1 MTIGAICSRDVCIT
15 RQGAALTAAVE
26 RMRQRHVGAVV
37 VVEENQAG
45 LKPIGI
51 ITDRDVV
58 CGQVNPP
65 RDLFCM
71 SVEDVMTP
79 DVFTLN
85 ESCGIPEAVGRMSER
100 GVRRAPVVD
109 AEGSLVG
116 IISIDDLLPRLS
128 AELSALAELI
138 RAQPAHES

>member
-1 MTIGAICSRDVCIT
+1 MAIGTICSRDVCVS
-15 RQGAALTAAVE
+15 RRGAALTAAVE
-26 RMRQRHVGAVV
+26 SMSKRHVGAIV
-37 VVEENQAG
+37 VVEEGPAG

-65 RDLFCM
+65 RDLFCL

-85 ESCGIPEAVGRMSER
+85 ESCEVPEAVARMSER

-109 AEGSLVG
+109 RQGSLVG
-116 IISIDDLLPRLS
+116 IISIDDLLPRLATALGS
-128 AELSALAELI
+128 LAELI
-138 RAQPAHES
+138 RFQPAHER